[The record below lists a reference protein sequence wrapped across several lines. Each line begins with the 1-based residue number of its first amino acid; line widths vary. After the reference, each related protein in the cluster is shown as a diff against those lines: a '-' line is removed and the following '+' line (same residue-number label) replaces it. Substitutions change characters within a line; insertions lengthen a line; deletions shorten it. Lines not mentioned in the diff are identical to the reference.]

1 MCLVVSIQTSQY
13 WTYCGFSYFTDEWC
27 GSYQSTRRWALHCIY
42 LKIYLVYLGLILCK
56 VTVVWRLIIFRLCL
70 NTRGHFHTGRFR
82 VGLYQNHLVKCSQ
95 QQKCLLWKKILRCI
109 HARCAFIFIKKL
121 SIIAHISKNY
131 PKAPGTRIVTWIL
144 SHHSGD
150 P

>member
-1 MCLVVSIQTSQY
+1 MCFVVSIQTSQY

-27 GSYQSTRRWALHCIY
+27 GSYRSTRRWALHCIY
-42 LKIYLVYLGLILCK
+42 LKIYLVYLDLILCK
-56 VTVVWRLIIFRLCL
+56 VTVVWRLTIFRLSL
-70 NTRGHFHTGRFR
+70 KTRGHFHTGRFR
-82 VGLYQNHLVKCSQ
+82 VGLCQNHLAIPNNKSIYFE
-95 QQKCLLWKKILRCI
+95 KKILRCI

-131 PKAPGTRIVTWIL
+131 PKAPWTRIVTWIL
-144 SHHSGD
+144 SHHGGD